1 MRGDIA
7 SVKSADMQKCL
18 DNLGERVA
26 LWGMSTCVKLSTSE
40 PNVVE
45 VSIMPN
51 EKSRKSI
58 DLPMLA
64 GLHSIACD
72 NRAIILR
79 SNWLFGSPGH
89 LEMQICECAGSSCAA
104 KHVHG
109 RDCQELA
116 RMVGS
121 SALMSD
127 LERCGDAKL
136 AGVEFVRSKLSLDC
150 AKSVRLAVGMWC
162 QREFWTRLTPLEN
175 WRDAF
180 RIDSASSESV
190 HMQIPITEAS
200 RASTESQMTGGD
212 IGMRQFT
219 VEFGNCQDLVSFGF
233 LVDLVT
239 TCGAS
244 EVRLDVHGSSVA
256 LAFDESARARDT
268 SADDFVALV
277 DGSAGRTRPNTSKCN
292 SECDDDK
299 SRGIARKALNF
310 AAKSGSAIRKRV
322 RKGWMDYNARVARR
336 RVREFR

>member
-1 MRGDIA
+1 
-7 SVKSADMQKCL
+7 
-18 DNLGERVA
+18 
-26 LWGMSTCVKLSTSE
+26 MSTCVKLSAGESH
-40 PNVVE
+40 VVE

-64 GLHSIACD
+64 ELHTIACE
-72 NRAIILR
+72 NNATVLR

-89 LEMQICECAGSSCAA
+89 LEMQICECAALSCAA

-109 RDCQELA
+109 RDSQELA

-121 SALMSD
+121 SALISE
-127 LERCGDAKL
+127 LEKCGDAKL
-136 AGVEFVRSKLSLDC
+136 AGVEFVRSKLSPDC

-175 WRDAF
+175 WRRAF
-180 RIDSASSESV
+180 RIAGNCSESV
-190 HMQIPITEAS
+190 RMQIPINEAS

-212 IGMRQFT
+212 IGMRKFT

-256 LAFDESARARDT
+256 LAFDESAQARKAET
-268 SADDFVALV
+268 GDFVALV
-277 DGSAGRTRPNTSKCN
+277 NGRSAVRAAPESSKGDN
-292 SECDDDK
+292 EGDESK
-299 SRGIARKALNF
+299 GGGIARKALQF
-310 AAKSGSAIRKRV
+310 AATSGSAIRKRV
-322 RKGWMDYNARVARR
+322 RKGWMDYNARIARR
-336 RVREFR
+336 RVREIA